1 MEKLH
6 NQTQKLIAFFLS
18 LVLLVGFVPQL
29 SKAKAS
35 FFDVDETAWYA
46 PAVEYVQE
54 KDWMN
59 GVGNNQFA
67 PQATLDRAT
76 FAQILYNLAGQPE
89 LPDDFGHFL
98 GFGDVDPGKWYKA
111 PVYWTYWKGLASGT
125 GDGKFSPSQAVT
137 REQMAQMFY
146 RYAQATGNDVT
157 FTQAA
162 EEFPDF
168 RESSDWARNAL
179 NWAVSHH
186 ILAGDDQGNLN
197 PTSPATRAEVAQL
210 LKNAAPTLTK
220 NEVWE
225 YARPSQ
231 LSLAIGI
238 GEGEYPKVDGSTST
252 LALVQSAYE
261 AMFDT
266 WDDSLY
272 PHQASKTVP
281 SYKKLIGGEVDLI
294 LTPSPSQEVLDL
306 AQAAGVELETH
317 KIALEALVFIT
328 PAENPTEDITGD
340 QVREIY
346 TQYGIKNWKELGGPD
361 KELVPLCRNS
371 DSGSQSQLDNMV
383 LKGQAIHPDI
393 YNNLLETTMPGML
406 RDTAYYHE
414 QGPNKDCYALG
425 YTLYAYLQGHADG
438 DGLRED
444 LKMLS
449 YEGVAPTDETLRN
462 GEYPLVDGYYV
473 VLRKDTPEGSSTRK
487 LLDWMLGEDF
497 AQRMEADGFFPTMG
511 K

>member
-67 PQATLDRAT
+67 PQVTLDRAT

-98 GFGDVDPGKWYKA
+98 GFGDVDPSKWYKA
-111 PVYWTYWKGLASGT
+111 PVYWAYWKGLASGT

-137 REQMAQMFY
+137 REQMAQMLY

-294 LTPSPSQEVLDL
+294 LTPSPSQEVLDRC
-306 AQAAGVELETH
+306 
-317 KIALEALVFIT
+317 EAYLVL
-328 PAENPTEDITGD
+328 PAET
-340 QVREIY
+340 R
-346 TQYGIKNWKELGGPD
+346 
-361 KELVPLCRNS
+361 
-371 DSGSQSQLDNMV
+371 
-383 LKGQAIHPDI
+383 
-393 YNNLLETTMPGML
+393 
-406 RDTAYYHE
+406 
-414 QGPNKDCYALG
+414 
-425 YTLYAYLQGHADG
+425 TLYN
-438 DGLRED
+438 D
-444 LKMLS
+444 LW
-449 YEGVAPTDETLRN
+449 TQ
-462 GEYPLVDGYYV
+462 
-473 VLRKDTPEGSSTRK
+473 
-487 LLDWMLGEDF
+487 LGI
-497 AQRMEADGFFPTMG
+497 
-511 K
+511 